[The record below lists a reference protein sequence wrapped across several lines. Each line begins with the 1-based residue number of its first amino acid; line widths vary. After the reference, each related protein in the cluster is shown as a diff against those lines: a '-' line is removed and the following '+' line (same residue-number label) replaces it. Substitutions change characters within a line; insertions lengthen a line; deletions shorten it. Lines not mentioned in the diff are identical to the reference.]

1 MKIEVQNTQT
11 KEVEV
16 TLPYYSKN
24 SICVYKVIDKKNIIA
39 VEDWM
44 DELSIRQSEY
54 LLGSA
59 FSENTVEIT
68 AEEFESK
75 LAEVKQK
82 INAL

>member
-1 MKIEVQNTQT
+1 MKIQVQNTLT
-11 KEVEV
+11 KEVEI

-24 SICVYKVIDKKNIIA
+24 SIGCYKVIDKKSIIA

-44 DELSIRQSEY
+44 DELSIRKSEY

-68 AEEFESK
+68 A
-75 LAEVKQK
+75 
-82 INAL
+82 